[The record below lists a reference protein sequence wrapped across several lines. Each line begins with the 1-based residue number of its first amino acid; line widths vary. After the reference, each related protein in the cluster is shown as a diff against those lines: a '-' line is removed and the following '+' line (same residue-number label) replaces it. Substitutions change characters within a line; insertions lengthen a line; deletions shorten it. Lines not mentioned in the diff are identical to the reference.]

1 MATLNLKLVG
11 SKIGALV
18 EIDGK
23 LVDFKKNKHGN
34 LSSTLEASS
43 NSVQMKVYTPN
54 HELTQKNWLLAS
66 MIFFVIS
73 VFGIFDR
80 RYGRRFYKLDY
91 IGNLSFSDGETV
103 TVGIN
108 TYGKDKKAIT
118 CMAQGFQNNETNKY
132 TADTLA
138 KKHWQILTV
147 IRVVVWIAL
156 AIAVLLILKYK

>member
-18 EIDGK
+18 EIEDK

-34 LSSTLEASS
+34 LSSTLEVSS
-43 NSVQMKVYTPN
+43 TSVRMKVYTPS

-66 MIFFVIS
+66 LIFFVIS

-80 RYGRRFYKLDY
+80 GYGRRFYKLDY
-91 IGNLSFSDGETV
+91 VGNLSFADGETV
-103 TVGIN
+103 TLGIN

-118 CMAQGFQNNETNKY
+118 CMAQGFQNNETNIF
-132 TADTLA
+132 TPDTLA
-138 KKHWQILTV
+138 KKHLQILIV
-147 IRVVVWIAL
+147 IKVIVWIVL

>member
-11 SKIGALV
+11 AKIGALV

-23 LVDFKKNKHGN
+23 PVDFKKNKHGN
-34 LSSTLEASS
+34 LSSPLEVSS
-43 NSVQMKVYTPN
+43 TSVQMKVYTPT
-54 HELTQKNWLLAS
+54 HELTQKNWLLTS
-66 MIFFVIS
+66 LLFFIIS

-91 IGNLSFSDGETV
+91 IGDLSFADGETV

-118 CMAQGFQNNETNKY
+118 CMSQGFQNNETNIY

-156 AIAVLLILKYK
+156 AITVLLVLKYK